1 MISFLYCQA
10 RSVRASLDQLTFN
23 PFNPF
28 NPFNTS
34 SQIGRIRSPSA
45 SELCQIQ
52 GYGWIWRS
60 LFRAYEMF
68 STGILSS

>member
-28 NPFNTS
+28 NPFNTHS
-34 SQIGRIRSPSA
+34 FENDTSA
-45 SELCQIQ
+45 YRFEVVPMLN
-52 GYGWIWRS
+52 
-60 LFRAYEMF
+60 
-68 STGILSS
+68 

>member
-28 NPFNTS
+28 NPFMIFAGELHIIINTIYK
-34 SQIGRIRSPSA
+34 IGLA
-45 SELCQIQ
+45 FVMKLK
-52 GYGWIWRS
+52 
-60 LFRAYEMF
+60 
-68 STGILSS
+68 